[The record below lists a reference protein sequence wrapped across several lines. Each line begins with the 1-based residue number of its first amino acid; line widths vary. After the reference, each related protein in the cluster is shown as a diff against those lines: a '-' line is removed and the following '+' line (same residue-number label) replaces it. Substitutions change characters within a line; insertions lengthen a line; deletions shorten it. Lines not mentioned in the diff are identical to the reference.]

1 MRKIL
6 LVTLLLAGAQA
17 ALADV
22 VQLKEGHP
30 ERYTVVKGDT
40 LWDISG
46 KFLTEPWKWPEVWK
60 LNPQIK
66 NPLLIYP
73 GDEIALVYIDG
84 KPQLQLSRG
93 GSTASS
99 ASRGTVKLSPTVR
112 RIPEAQ
118 AIQTI
123 PLETINSFLLS
134 NRIVDS
140 TEQFEKRPYVVAGQ
154 EKRVISGAGD
164 RIYVRGRLEQDVPTF
179 GIFRAGKRYV
189 DPQTKE
195 VLGINAD
202 DVGSGQVLA
211 EEGNVATLTVTRA
224 NQEVRIGDRLLP
236 NEERAISSTFTPSTP
251 TGEISGLILDV
262 PRGVTQI
269 GAMDVVTLNKGARDG
284 LAPGNVLAVYKTGET
299 VHDRVSGQSVKTP
312 DERAGLLMVFRTYDK
327 LSYGLVLSANQQLSV
342 LDKVRNP

>member
-6 LVTLLLAGAQA
+6 LVTLLLAGAQTV
-17 ALADV
+17 LADDV

-40 LWDISG
+40 LWGISG
-46 KFLTEPWKWPEVWK
+46 KFLTEPWKWPEVWE

-66 NPLLIYP
+66 NPHLIYP

-84 KPQLQLSRG
+84 KPQLQLSRS
-93 GSTASS
+93 GSGVS
-99 ASRGTVKLSPTVR
+99 SRGTVKLSPTVR
-112 RIPEAQ
+112 RIPEVQ

-140 TEQFEKRPYVVAGQ
+140 SEQFEKRPYVVAGQ
-154 EKRVISGAGD
+154 EKHVVSGAGD
-164 RIYVRGRLEQDVPTF
+164 RIHVLGRLEQDVPTF
-179 GIFRAGKRYV
+179 GIFRPGKRYV
-189 DPQTKE
+189 DPQTQE
-195 VLGINAD
+195 VLGINAESI
-202 DVGSGQVLA
+202 GSGQVIA
-211 EEGNVATLTVTRA
+211 EEGNVATLTVTRS

-236 NEERAISSTFTPSTP
+236 SEERAINSTFTPSTP
-251 TGEISGLILDV
+251 AGEISGLILDV

-269 GAMDVVTLNKGARDG
+269 GAMDVVTLNKGVRDG

-299 VHDRVSGQSVKTP
+299 VHDRISGQSVKTP

-327 LSYGLVLSANQQLSV
+327 LSYGLVLSTNQPLSV

>member
-6 LVTLLLAGAQA
+6 LVTLLLAGAQTV
-17 ALADV
+17 LADI

-46 KFLTEPWKWPEVWK
+46 KFLDKPWKWPEVWEI
-60 LNPQIK
+60 NPQIK
-66 NPLLIYP
+66 NPHLIYP
-73 GDEIALVYIDG
+73 GDQIALVYIDG

-93 GSTASS
+93 GSTASG
-99 ASRGTVKLSPTVR
+99 AVKLTPKGR

-118 AIQTI
+118 AIPTI

-154 EKRVISGAGD
+154 EKRVVSGAGD
-164 RIYVRGRLEQDVPTF
+164 RIYVRGQLEQEVPSF
-179 GIFRAGKRYV
+179 GIFRPGKRYV
-189 DPQTKE
+189 DPNTQE
-195 VLGINAD
+195 VLGMNAD
-202 DVGSGQVLA
+202 SIGNGQVLA
-211 EEGNVATLTVTRA
+211 EDGNVATLAVTRA

-236 NEERAISSTFTPSTP
+236 DEERAINSIFTLSEP
-251 TGEISGLILDV
+251 TNEISGLILDV
-262 PRGVTQI
+262 PRGVAQI

-284 LAPGNVLAVYKTGET
+284 LAPGNVLAVYKTGEM
-299 VHDRVSGQSVKTP
+299 VHDRVSGQPVKMP

-327 LSYGLVLSANQQLSV
+327 LSYGLVLSTNQQLSV